1 MHSDHCTESKTSRT
15 SRLDVSHRKLSTP
28 YGSTCETPWTIHS
41 DSDVES
47 ETRRASRSDASIRIG
62 HSRRSEYHVHS
73 SASSRFED
81 DADGSWKGPHKLLG
95 GLTGLL
101 GALTV
106 LPART
111 PLSLNAPISEMT
123 PLSVACVVP
132 SQPQTTVNET
142 ILALRQAG
150 NSAQLLILPETA
162 LVLGAGEDRG
172 DVIALVQH
180 AVCEQY
186 GAYVLL
192 SMESPAARGKA
203 RNEVVLLGPHGVVD
217 SYVKTSLFPG
227 KQTSCGVQ
235 WCPTDSSG

>member
-1 MHSDHCTESKTSRT
+1 MYSDPSTESETSRT
-15 SRLDVSHRKLSTP
+15 SRLDVSQRKLSTS
-28 YGSTCETPWTIHS
+28 YGFTFETPRTIHK

-47 ETRRASRSDASIRIG
+47 ETSRPPWSDASLPLPR
-62 HSRRSEYHVHS
+62 SRRSSCHVQS
-73 SASSRFED
+73 SASSRFEE
-81 DADGSWKGPHKLLG
+81 DADGSWKGPRKLLG
-95 GLTGLL
+95 GLAGLL

-111 PLSLNAPISEMT
+111 PLSLNAPISGMT
-123 PLSVACVVP
+123 PLSVACVIP
-132 SQPQTTVNET
+132 SKPQAAINET

-180 AVCEQY
+180 GVCEQY

-192 SMESPAARGKA
+192 SMESPAARKK
-203 RNEVVLLGPHGVVD
+203 RR
-217 SYVKTSLFPG
+217 TR
-227 KQTSCGVQ
+227 
-235 WCPTDSSG
+235 WCWWDRTG